1 MAEPAAPEGPRDRS
15 SKSLRG
21 RLAVGPSR
29 RLQVLSVVSGVIF
42 GAYVAEKLRAPL
54 GFGAN
59 HELLFWVFFLIVMA
73 ILALLFMCAGVL
85 LGRRH
90 RDDDA

>member
-1 MAEPAAPEGPRDRS
+1 MAEPASPEGPGDRPP
-15 SKSLRG
+15 KSLRE
-21 RLAVGPSR
+21 RLAVGPTR
-29 RLQVLSVVSGVIF
+29 RVQVLSVVFGVIF
-42 GAYVAEKLRAPL
+42 GAYVAETLRAPL
-54 GFGAN
+54 GFGAD

-90 RDDDA
+90 RDGGT